1 MAGML
6 LIANL
11 KPFLGCM
18 YLLVE
23 LLGSCKRK
31 PLYLTR
37 LVLHSILKISY
48 FENQG
53 SIRAEVTAIMY

>member
-1 MAGML
+1 
-6 LIANL
+6 
-11 KPFLGCM
+11 M

-37 LVLHSILKISY
+37 LYCTAFLKLVI